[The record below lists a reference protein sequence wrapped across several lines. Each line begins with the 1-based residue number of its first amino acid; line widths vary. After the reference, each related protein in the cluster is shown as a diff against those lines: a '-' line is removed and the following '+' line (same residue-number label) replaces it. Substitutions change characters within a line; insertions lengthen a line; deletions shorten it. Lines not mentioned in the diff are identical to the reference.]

1 MYVGPPPIECQMSLY
16 MFSKDN
22 KFRQISY
29 RLIKHPA
36 WDNTIIVFIILS
48 SLKLASDTYLYNFS
62 SDHVVIKVS
71 NLADDIFNYAFI
83 IELVVKVIAMGLFM
97 DGGSYLR
104 ESWN

>member
-1 MYVGPPPIECQMSLY
+1 MSLY
-16 MFSKDN
+16 MLAKEN
-22 KFRQISY
+22 RFRQTCY

-48 SLKLASDTYLYNFS
+48 SLKLAFDTYLNEFPADHIILEIS
-62 SDHVVIKVS
+62 SK
-71 NLADDIFNYAFI
+71 ADDIFNYAFI
-83 IELVVKVIAMGLFM
+83 VELTVKVFAMGLFM